1 MSKNY
6 PAFYT
11 SKRDEHIKSR
21 YNGSIKAKR
30 CSNMLPC
37 QQNCPRHA
45 PGCHKT
51 CSQWKEFQHQQD
63 LQRQQKK
70 AYLKYYNELC
80 AVRTRQLS
88 ILSPVW
94 W

>member
-1 MSKNY
+1 
-6 PAFYT
+6 
-11 SKRDEHIKSR
+11 
-21 YNGSIKAKR
+21 
-30 CSNMLPC
+30 MLPC
-37 QQNCPRHA
+37 QQSCPRHT

-51 CSQWKEFQHQQD
+51 CSEWKTFQHQQD

-70 AYLKYYNELC
+70 AYMKYYNELC

>member
-1 MSKNY
+1 
-6 PAFYT
+6 
-11 SKRDEHIKSR
+11 
-21 YNGSIKAKR
+21 
-30 CSNMLPC
+30 MLPC
-37 QQNCPRHA
+37 QQNCPRHT

-51 CSQWKEFQHQQD
+51 CSEWKAFQQQQD
-63 LQRQQKK
+63 LQRQKKK
-70 AYLKYYNELC
+70 AYLKYFNELC